1 MDEDV
6 KQKLRDYIDELI
18 KTIHGD
24 EQLELFKIAIFANM
38 EPMMGDADEVTD
50 GG

>member
-6 KQKLRDYIDELI
+6 KQKLRDYIDKLI
-18 KTIHGD
+18 ETIHGD
-24 EQLELFKIAIFANM
+24 AQLELYKIAILANM
-38 EPMMGDADEVTD
+38 EPMGDADEVTD